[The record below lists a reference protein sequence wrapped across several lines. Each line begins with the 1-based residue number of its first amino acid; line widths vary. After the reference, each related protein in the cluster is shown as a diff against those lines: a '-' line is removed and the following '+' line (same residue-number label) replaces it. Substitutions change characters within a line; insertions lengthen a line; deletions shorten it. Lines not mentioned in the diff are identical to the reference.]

1 MQRVEGLEPQVTSRQ
16 PWPPA
21 VIRASWPGEGT
32 LTPSFVVEIL
42 VTWLITHTM
51 DNLLDFA

>member
-1 MQRVEGLEPQVTSRQ
+1 MERVEGRETRVAPRQ
-16 PWPPA
+16 RWPPA
-21 VIRASWPGEGT
+21 VTRTRRPGKGT
-32 LTPSFVVEIL
+32 RTPSFVVEIL